1 MEIYNL
7 LHIKSI
13 QTTAYHPQTDGLIER
28 FNKTLKTMLRKY
40 ATESGKE
47 WDKLLP
53 YLLFVYREVPQ
64 SSTEFSPFELL
75 YGRSVRGPL
84 DVLRETWEAGEK
96 SEESVVSYVLAMQEL
111 LEKMTEHVK
120 ENLGKAQTQQKKWYD
135 KQARMRTFKSGD
147 QVLLLLPIPTSKLM
161 AQWQGPYSTTLA
173 EQQIKTGSSSP
184 IHQPP
189 YQLAH
194 AYRDAIKKEL
204 DEMQKCG
211 IIEPSSSEWASP
223 MVIVKKKDGTIRLC
237 VDYRRVNSLSAADA
251 YPLPRIDDIIDRIGT
266 AKYITT
272 IDLMKGYWQVPVIA
286 ADRHKTAFATPFRLF
301 QFNVMP
307 FGLQG
312 ALGTFQRMI
321 NRLLQRKSSFTA
333 AYLDDLVI
341 FSTSCKEHIWHLR
354 LVMERLRSAGLTA
367 RPKKCQ
373 FGMAKFLYLGHVV
386 KSGMVQYTWKQQ
398 RLRQFDHFPFLKQR
412 RSCGH
417 FWASQATTGNS

>member
-13 QTTAYHPQTDGLIER
+13 RTTAYHPQTDGLIER
-28 FNKTLKTMLRKY
+28 FNKTLKTMVRKY

-53 YLLFVYREVPQ
+53 YLLFAYREVPQ

-75 YGRSVRGPL
+75 YGRSVWGPL

-96 SEESVVSYVLAMQEL
+96 SEESVVSYVLAMQER

-135 KQARMRTFKSGD
+135 KQAQMRTFKSGD

-184 IHQPP
+184 IRQPP

-194 AYRDAIKKEL
+194 AYRDAIEKEL

-251 YPLPRIDDIIDRIGT
+251 YPLPRIDDIIDRIGP

-272 IDLMKGYWQVPVIA
+272 IDLTKGYWQVPVIA

-312 ALGTFQRMI
+312 ALGTFQRMMD
-321 NRLLQRKSSFTA
+321 RLLQRKSSFTA

-341 FSTSCKEHIWHLR
+341 FSTSWKEHIWHLR

-373 FGMAKFLYLGHVV
+373 FGMAKCLYLGHVV
-386 KSGMVQYTWKQQ
+386 KSAMVQYTWKQQ
-398 RLRQFDHFPFLKQR
+398 RLR
-412 RSCGH
+412 
-417 FWASQATTGNS
+417 